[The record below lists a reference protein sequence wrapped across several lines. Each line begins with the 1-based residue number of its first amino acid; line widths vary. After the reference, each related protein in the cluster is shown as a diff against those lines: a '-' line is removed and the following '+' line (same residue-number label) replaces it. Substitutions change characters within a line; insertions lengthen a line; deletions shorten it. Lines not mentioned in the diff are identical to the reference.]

1 MGLACAGL
9 MLTGCGGGG
18 EDQVVT
24 SPAQATAST
33 LPSITAPAPDGAAA
47 QPTAP
52 AASRAAS
59 AVLPSVS
66 VDDVGAGTKV
76 DLAALSPSSQPT
88 LVWMWAPH

>member
-9 MLTGCGGGG
+9 VLSGCGGG

-24 SPAQATAST
+24 SPGQATGST
-33 LPSITAPAPDGAAA
+33 LPSITAPAPGGSAPE
-47 QPTAP
+47 PTAP
-52 AASRAAS
+52 APSRAAS
-59 AVLPSVS
+59 ALLPSVS

-76 DLAALSPSSQPT
+76 DLASLSPSSRPT

>member
-9 MLTGCGGGG
+9 VLSGCGGGG
-18 EDQVVT
+18 QDQVLT
-24 SPAQATAST
+24 SPAQATGST
-33 LPSITAPAPDGAAA
+33 LPSITAPAPDCAAPA
-47 QPTAP
+47 PTAP
-52 AASRAAS
+52 APARAES

-76 DLAALSPSSQPT
+76 NLATLSPSSRPT

>member
-9 MLTGCGGGG
+9 ALSGCGGGD
-18 EDQVVT
+18 EPVT
-24 SPAQATAST
+24 SPAQATGST
-33 LPSITAPAPDGAAA
+33 LRSITAPAPDGSAPE
-47 QPTAP
+47 PTAP
-52 AASRAAS
+52 APSRAAS

-76 DLAALSPSSQPT
+76 DLATLSPSSQPT